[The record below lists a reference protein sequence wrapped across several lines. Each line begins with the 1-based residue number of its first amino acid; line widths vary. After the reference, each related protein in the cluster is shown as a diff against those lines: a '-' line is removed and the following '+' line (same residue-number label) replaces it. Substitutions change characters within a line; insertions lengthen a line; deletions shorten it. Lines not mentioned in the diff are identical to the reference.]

1 MPGSTSPLHVLLC
14 TGYIRETL
22 SPQKPLL
29 GCWPLSFEPELSHSD
44 DPYPEP
50 AELPSECPYGEGDIY
65 YGFQKSPLVAVPIS
79 LDTASQRAQAPLEWP
94 AHVIFPLPQ
103 TFPTQGP
110 WTAQCCWH
118 LWCNKW
124 PGCASFSC
132 CSGGPGRSRGGW
144 R

>member
-50 AELPSECPYGEGDIY
+50 AELPSECPNGEGDIC

-79 LDTASQRAQAPLEWP
+79 LDTASQRAQAPP
-94 AHVIFPLPQ
+94 RVACPRN
-103 TFPTQGP
+103 FPTA
-110 WTAQCCWH
+110 TD
-118 LWCNKW
+118 LSN
-124 PGCASFSC
+124 PGSLDGTVLLALVV
-132 CSGGPGRSRGGW
+132 
-144 R
+144 